1 MCKLYNLKQKD
12 FCFLQFPGKNCMMM
26 TKVTFPQF
34 RNENSKSLNKTK
46 LYFFCTVDKCKLYE
60 SSHQD
65 LNENRL

>member
-1 MCKLYNLKQKD
+1 
-12 FCFLQFPGKNCMMM
+12 MMM